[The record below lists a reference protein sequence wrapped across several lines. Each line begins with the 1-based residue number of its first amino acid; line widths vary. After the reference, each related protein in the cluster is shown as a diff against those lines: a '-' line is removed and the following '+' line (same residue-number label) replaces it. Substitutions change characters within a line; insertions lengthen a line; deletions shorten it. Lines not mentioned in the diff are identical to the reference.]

1 MTVSEMVF
9 RYAAE
14 GAQKVQRADEK
25 VRQSVKETGKT
36 AQQQSGKVERWL
48 TSHKR
53 AIQAAAGVALG
64 AATAIVS
71 SSGRMRAELSGVR
84 SAVGLLADTIIGSLL
99 PSTGSL
105 SGAVLKAVQSFRN
118 MSSQAKSLGSAL
130 LAGVVTAA
138 GLVVAGI
145 SAIPAAILGVT
156 AGFVLWINKIGALDS
171 AIDGTMSLLWALHA
185 FLNGDLDAALAN
197 ARKGVDGWLTTW
209 ERVINNLPGMGENA
223 VGNFIDGVQSRLANA
238 RRSGSN
244 LIDRFASGIENRVS
258 AARNAAG
265 DVRDRVVGRVTD
277 IVNTARDKGRATV
290 DAFADGLRDRTSGL
304 RNAASDVAQT
314 VRDFLPSSPAARG
327 PLQDLDKVRSAI
339 PRTLQEGLNEGVGN
353 VTGTLNTAPRGG
365 ATGGGRTVNVE
376 TVEIVIQGS
385 GNPRRDGRNAA
396 EEVAEQFERN
406 LGGRGV

>member
-1 MTVSEMVF
+1 MSAQEIIF
-9 RYAAE
+9 RYNTE
-14 GAQKVQRADEK
+14 GASDAQRADQKVQE
-25 VRQSVKETGKT
+25 QVKETAQT
-36 AQQQSGKVERWL
+36 AQQESGAVERWM
-48 TSHKR
+48 TANR
-53 AIQAAAGVALG
+53 AAITGVAAATLG
-64 AATAIVS
+64 AATAIIS
-71 SSGRMRAELSGVR
+71 SSSRMRAELSGITSVFGLFADTVIADVLPASGSLTQAALNVVMAYR
-84 SAVGLLADTIIGSLL
+84 QLSPQVSQLISALGVGL
-99 PSTGSL
+99 TG
-105 SGAVLKAVQSFRN
+105 
-118 MSSQAKSLGSAL
+118 
-130 LAGVVTAA
+130 AA
-138 GLVVAGI
+138 AAVVAGL

-171 AIDGTMSLLWALHA
+171 ALSGTFSLLKGFIA
-185 FLNGDLDAALAN
+185 FMNADYDAALAN

-223 VGNFIDGVQSRLANA
+223 VGNFIDGIQSRLANA

-258 AARNAAG
+258 AARSAAG
-265 DVRDRVVGRVTD
+265 NVRDRVVGRVTD

-290 DAFADGLRDRTSGL
+290 DAFADGLRDRISGL

-314 VRDFLPSSPAARG
+314 VRDFLPSSPAAQG
-327 PLQDLDKVRSAI
+327 PLSDLDKVRGAI

-365 ATGGGRTVNVE
+365 GQGGGRTVNVE